1 MRLESGLTFRSKQSA
16 VWPADPHGR
25 RGGCKLAGRLAICP
39 DFTSCSDPQCFRSKI
54 DAHVAKT
61 LESKPTLVQISYSSR
76 LPCNGHRSG
85 LLVVQSVFESI
96 HISRLTG
103 TYPETHNSDRSTPLQ
118 AAANNRVE
126 FGPSVAACLSSSGDP
141 PASAWL
147 SCQISECT
155 LELNFRLRFP
165 ARTGRTTIRVAAASA
180 RPHGL
185 NRGIGSQGQAK
196 RRALSS
202 YGNILAERNENEH
215 DAICKDRKN
224 CSQSCSESAC
234 PREFAEHGCEH
245 TGTGCREALSDDA
258 PTFAVFNGP
267 GCGNRAGAK
276 RRSGGNF
283 KGCVCFGADA
293 QRLGNGGPRYEWF
306 CVHGGAVM
314 DG

>member
-1 MRLESGLTFRSKQSA
+1 MAAPHFKALPIATPQMRSESGLTFRSKQSA

-76 LPCNGHRSG
+76 LPCNGHPSG

-118 AAANNRVE
+118 ATANNRV
-126 FGPSVAACLSSSGDP
+126 GRSVAACLSSSGDP

-165 ARTGRTTIRVAAASA
+165 ARTG
-180 RPHGL
+180 
-185 NRGIGSQGQAK
+185 
-196 RRALSS
+196 
-202 YGNILAERNENEH
+202 
-215 DAICKDRKN
+215 
-224 CSQSCSESAC
+224 
-234 PREFAEHGCEH
+234 
-245 TGTGCREALSDDA
+245 
-258 PTFAVFNGP
+258 
-267 GCGNRAGAK
+267 
-276 RRSGGNF
+276 
-283 KGCVCFGADA
+283 
-293 QRLGNGGPRYEWF
+293 
-306 CVHGGAVM
+306 
-314 DG
+314 